1 MMRKILHE
9 RRCYFFEVVFFFF
22 PVDDAFFVGDFFCFV
37 VSSFF
42 DRDLLFWKG
51 EDDAFCLT
59 FTLRLDQ
66 CRAVGLCQCV
76 PVISFSDTHIE

>member
-42 DRDLLFWKG
+42 TPNAFGFCSRIIPRRSARVSPGIASASIFFFWNVS
-51 EDDAFCLT
+51 L
-59 FTLRLDQ
+59 
-66 CRAVGLCQCV
+66 
-76 PVISFSDTHIE
+76 